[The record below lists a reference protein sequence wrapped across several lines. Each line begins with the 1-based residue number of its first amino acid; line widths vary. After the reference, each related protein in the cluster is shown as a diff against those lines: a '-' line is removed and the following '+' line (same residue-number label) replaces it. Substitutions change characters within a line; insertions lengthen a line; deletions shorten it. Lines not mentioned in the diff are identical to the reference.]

1 MKATISADIIS
12 STSLSSKELVLLRE
26 TINGAFVVI
35 EEHLSKEQQSFF
47 GANSEVRYH
56 RVCI

>member
-1 MKATISADIIS
+1 MTATISSDIIS
-12 STSLSSKELVLLRE
+12 STSLSSLLRE
-26 TINGAFVVI
+26 TINGAFAVI

-47 GANSEVRYH
+47 VANSEGRYH